1 MGQRTTINGVTI
13 SRPIDI
19 ANYPISRGLK
29 SLFLLGTDSNYC
41 KTNRAPGGAD
51 ASTPGASITHQ
62 EGYSTF
68 TSSESGSGNKIFTA
82 DYNDDSQEVTKLALA
97 VDLAQSRSLYAAY
110 PNTTATFV
118 LGNSDG
124 RIGKASAGPTIV
136 GYAGVLPT
144 YETPP
149 LVLRAASWIP
159 SEALFK
165 VRRVIDGV
173 VYTASAAAP
182 DPRGAGHTQEI
193 IGGSEQAAFVGEA
206 RIGAVAKHHVGL
218 TDDEFLSVYAYF
230 KFHYKKNYPSL
241 VIA

>member
-1 MGQRTTINGVTI
+1 MGQRTTVNGVTI
-13 SRPIDI
+13 TRPIDI

-29 SLFLLGTDSNYC
+29 SLFLLGTDDDYC
-41 KTNRAPGGAD
+41 KTNRAPGGAN

-62 EGYSTF
+62 AGYSTF
-68 TSSESGSGNKIFTA
+68 TGSESGSGNKIFTA

-97 VDLAQSRSLYAAY
+97 VDLAQSRSLYASY
-110 PNTTATFV
+110 QSITTAFV
-118 LGNSDG
+118 IGNSDG
-124 RIGKASAGPTIV
+124 RIGKATSGPTVV

-149 LVLRAASWIP
+149 LVLRAASWVP
-159 SEALFK
+159 EEELFK

-182 DPRGAGHTQEI
+182 NPRGAGHHQEV
-193 IGGSEQAAFVGEA
+193 IGGSEQSAFTGEA
-206 RIGAVAKHHVGL
+206 RIGAVAKHLVGL
-218 TDDEFLSVYAYF
+218 TDDELLSVYAFF
-230 KFHYKKNYPSL
+230 KFHYRKNYPDL